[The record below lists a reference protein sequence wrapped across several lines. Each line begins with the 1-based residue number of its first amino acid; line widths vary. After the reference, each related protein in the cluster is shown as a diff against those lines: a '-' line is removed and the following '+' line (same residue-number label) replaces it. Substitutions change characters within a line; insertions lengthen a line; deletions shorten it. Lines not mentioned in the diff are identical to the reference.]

1 MATLS
6 ILNHDR
12 NIFDKKYVY
21 PVVSRRAGGLSLG
34 INLNTN
40 NACNWQ
46 CIYCEIPNLT
56 RGKPET
62 IDIKLLEKELRFWLE
77 EIIQNDFLKKNTP
90 PGTVFKDIAFS
101 GNGEPTASKEFSDVV
116 KKVLHVINEFNLN
129 KAITIRLITNG
140 SYMTKPSVQDAWKQI
155 TKVNKE
161 IWFKIDSVSNED
173 TKIINQVN
181 SSLNLTSKNIESTI
195 KISPTIIQTCVIKI
209 NDELP
214 SNESINKY
222 IAFVKKYEKSL
233 KGIHLYSLA
242 RPTEQKIT
250 PKIERLTEEELM
262 SIATKIKKLNLPV
275 SAYV

>member
-1 MATLS
+1 M
-6 ILNHDR
+6 
-12 NIFDKKYVY
+12 
-21 PVVSRRAGGLSLG
+21 
-34 INLNTN
+34 
-40 NACNWQ
+40 
-46 CIYCEIPNLT
+46 
-56 RGKPET
+56 
-62 IDIKLLEKELRFWLE
+62 
-77 EIIQNDFLKKNTP
+77 
-90 PGTVFKDIAFS
+90 
-101 GNGEPTASKEFSDVV
+101 
-116 KKVLHVINEFNLN
+116 HVINEFNLN

-181 SSLNLTSKNIESTI
+181 SSLNLTSKNIESAI

-209 NDELP
+209 NGELP

-222 IAFVKKYEKSL
+222 IAFIKKYEKSL
-233 KGIHLYSLA
+233 NGIHLYSLA

-262 SIATKIKKLNLPV
+262 SIATKIKKLDLPV